1 MKRLYTIPTF
11 AIAILIIFFVGCKKL
26 TDVVPP
32 INRITSSQAFSNDES
47 ATEVING
54 IYSVASGS
62 SNLLSGSTTIF
73 AGLYADE
80 LGYTGSTPGIT
91 QFHTNTISS
100 DNTTIRENFWG
111 SAYNLMYSI
120 NMSLEQLSNN
130 KRLSETINNQLT
142 GECKFL
148 RALLYF
154 ELIQFF
160 GDVPLVTSS
169 DHTINEVMPR
179 TDRILIKQK
188 ILEDLKSAKDLLL
201 PTYPTV
207 EKIRANKWAAVALL
221 ARFYLY
227 EGDWWNAE
235 REATE
240 LINTGIYHL
249 ESRADRV
256 FLANSTEAI
265 FQIRP
270 VQKNYNTMEGNM
282 LIPLGNAKPSY
293 TLTPSLAGAF
303 EPNDKRKTAWVTSSK
318 PIGGV
323 VYQYPF
329 KYKQRSNFSD
339 FKLSEYTTVFRL
351 AELYL
356 IRAESRA
363 ALNLLPGAISD
374 LDSIRYRA
382 GLPLIAIT
390 NPNISAVD
398 LLNAIQKERRIELF
412 AEWGHRWFDLKRT
425 GKANETLAFKSK
437 WTESDTL
444 WPIPSSQIGLNPALT
459 QNSGYH

>member
-1 MKRLYTIPTF
+1 MKRLYTIPAFT
-11 AIAILIIFFVGCKKL
+11 ITILIIFSEGCKKL
-26 TDVVPP
+26 TNVDPP
-32 INRITSSQAFSNDES
+32 INRITSAQAFSNDES

-54 IYSVASGS
+54 IYSGASGS

-80 LGYTGSTPGIT
+80 LEYTASIQGTT
-91 QFHTNTISS
+91 QFYTNTISS
-100 DNTTIRENFWG
+100 DNATIRENFWG

-120 NMSLEQLSNN
+120 NISLEQLSDN
-130 KRLSETINNQLT
+130 KRLSKKTNNQLT

-154 ELIQFF
+154 ELIQLF

-169 DHTINEVMPR
+169 DHTVNGVMPR

-188 ILEDLKSAKDLLL
+188 ILEDLKSAKELLL
-201 PTYPTV
+201 PDYPTG

-227 EGDWWNAE
+227 EEDWWNAE

-240 LINTGIYHL
+240 LINTGTYHL
-249 ESRADRV
+249 EPRADRV
-256 FLANSTEAI
+256 FLANSAEAI

-282 LIPLGNAKPSY
+282 LIPVGSAKPSY
-293 TLTPSLAGAF
+293 TLTPSLTGAF
-303 EPNDKRKTAWVTSSK
+303 EPNDKRKTAWVTNSK
-318 PIGGV
+318 PILGV

-329 KYKQRSNFSD
+329 KYKQRSNFID
-339 FKLSEYTTVFRL
+339 FRLTEYTTVFRL

-363 ALNLLPGAISD
+363 GLNSLPGAISD

-382 GLPLIAIT
+382 GLPLIAIK
-390 NPNISAVD
+390 NPHISAVD

-412 AEWGHRWFDLKRT
+412 AEGGHRWFDLKRT
-425 GKANETLAFKSK
+425 GKANEILAFKSK
-437 WTESDTL
+437 WMESDTL
-444 WPIPSSQIGLNPALT
+444 WPIPSSQIGLNPALI
-459 QNSGYH
+459 QNSGYN